1 MALSKLQT
9 LADRS
14 RLYMVGVLS
23 VCLLAVVFVLVLTY
37 MRPDHNDNAMLIT
50 TMLGVF
56 TPITVGLLAG
66 ALRENHLATNS
77 RLTELL
83 ELTAK
88 DARAEGK
95 LDAAV
100 NKFEAE
106 ASIDENRVGSAEVAF
121 GRTWRN
127 GWAVAAYAR
136 AWWEGGS
143 VVNSEAGVKVSKT
156 F

>member
-1 MALSKLQT
+1 MPNDDKLQP
-9 LADRS
+9 S
-14 RLYMVGVLS
+14 PFG
-23 VCLLAVVFVLVLTY
+23 
-37 MRPDHNDNAMLIT
+37 NDA
-50 TMLGVF
+50 
-56 TPITVGLLAG
+56 
-66 ALRENHLATNS
+66 
-77 RLTELL
+77 
-83 ELTAK
+83 
-88 DARAEGK
+88 

>member
-95 LDAAV
+95 LDA
-100 NKFEAE
+100 E
-106 ASIDENRVGSAEVAF
+106 R
-121 GRTWRN
+121 R
-127 GWAVAAYAR
+127 
-136 AWWEGGS
+136 
-143 VVNSEAGVKVSKT
+143 
-156 F
+156 